1 MTKPGHGEIRIA
13 PLPRLWPYER
23 WSNWTPGFHRP
34 FAPKTCDPPP
44 RPGARQK
51 TACILLSSSHWLL
64 LTVAREAGGSVKM
77 DAAPKVQGVNY
88 LEEILAVKRAE
99 IERMRPLAQR
109 YAAEALAAEN
119 FRGFTAALQRSD
131 EQLAIIGEVKK
142 VSPSAGLIE
151 PNYDAALKAQ
161 EYVSQG
167 AEAIS
172 VLTDKKF
179 FQGSMADLVAV
190 RDAVSV
196 PVLRKDFILD
206 EIQVAQSAAAGA
218 DAILLIVAALSQEE
232 LVRLVQVAAEYH
244 IDTLVEVHSEEELDR
259 AMGVGATLIGI
270 NNRDLHTFEIDL
282 SITETLCELVPNDVV
297 LVSESGYKTMEDVG
311 RAHRSTVDAI
321 LVGEA
326 LMRGEI
332 TIEQLRSVREL

>member
-1 MTKPGHGEIRIA
+1 
-13 PLPRLWPYER
+13 
-23 WSNWTPGFHRP
+23 
-34 FAPKTCDPPP
+34 
-44 RPGARQK
+44 
-51 TACILLSSSHWLL
+51 
-64 LTVAREAGGSVKM
+64 M

-109 YAAEALAAEN
+109 YAAEALAAKN
-119 FRGFTAALQRSD
+119 FRGFTAALHRRD

-206 EIQVAQSAAAGA
+206 ETQVAQSAAAGA

-232 LVRLVQVAAEYH
+232 LLDLVQAAAGYH
-244 IDTLVEVHSEEELDR
+244 IDALVEVHSEEELDR

-282 SITETLCELVPNDVV
+282 SITETLCELVPNDIV